1 MKILHLS
8 DPHINS
14 DILYKIDAQSRF
26 KLALKHIV
34 HNHSDAD
41 ILIITGDL
49 THYGNDESYEIFI
62 KILEEFEL
70 PDHLYPKLILGNH
83 DNRENFKKT
92 FLM

>member
-26 KLALKHIV
+26 RLALKHIV

-41 ILIITGDL
+41 ILVITL
-49 THYGNDESYEIFI
+49 S
-62 KILEEFEL
+62 
-70 PDHLYPKLILGNH
+70 LIH
-83 DNRENFKKT
+83 I
-92 FLM
+92 

>member
-49 THYGNDESYEIFI
+49 THYGND
-62 KILEEFEL
+62 
-70 PDHLYPKLILGNH
+70 
-83 DNRENFKKT
+83 
-92 FLM
+92 